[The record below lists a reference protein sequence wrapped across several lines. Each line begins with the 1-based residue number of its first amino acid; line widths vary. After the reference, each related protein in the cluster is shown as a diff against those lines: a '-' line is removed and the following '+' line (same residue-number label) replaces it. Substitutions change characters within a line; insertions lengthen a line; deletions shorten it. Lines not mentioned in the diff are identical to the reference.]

1 MALLKS
7 YELKNGLECA
17 NAYHVIHEVKTW
29 KRVVDD
35 QDPDGVRP
43 ENAPDHVWKA
53 GYYGRVSVVVYAS
66 REAREAGKAPI
77 AAYAQYPTDVPTAD
91 NSMEINIMQDQE
103 QNMNF
108 TVDMA
113 SEKTVVEQ
121 GYDHLLTLPTWADT
135 ISS

>member
-121 GYDHLLTLPTWADT
+121 GYDHLLTLPTWDDT

>member
-1 MALLKS
+1 MALVKS

-35 QDPDGVRP
+35 QDPGGARP

-66 REAREAGKAPI
+66 KEARESGKQPI
-77 AAYAQYPTDVPTAD
+77 AAYAQYPTEVPGAD
-91 NSMEINIMQDQE
+91 FQGEMNVT
-103 QNMNF
+103 QNEDLNF
-108 TVDMA
+108 TIDM
-113 SEKTVVEQ
+113 SSDKSVIEQ

>member
-1 MALLKS
+1 MALVKS

-35 QDPDGVRP
+35 QDPGGVRP

-66 REAREAGKAPI
+66 KEARESGKQPI
-77 AAYAQYPTDVPTAD
+77 AAYAQYPTEIPGA
-91 NSMEINIMQDQE
+91 NFQGEINVTQDE
-103 QNMNF
+103 DLNFSIDMNS
-108 TVDMA
+108 TKV
-113 SEKTVVEQ
+113 
-121 GYDHLLTLPTWADT
+121 L
-135 ISS
+135 